1 MTQVKAK
8 PKTRGSL
15 VQDGN
20 LRRSLASN
28 RDSMIS
34 VDDQGTCR
42 HLRGIEGVSG
52 MCEEC
57 TERAKAKEK
66 MKECTI
72 V

>member
-1 MTQVKAK
+1 MNQTKSK
-8 PKTRGSL
+8 RITKGSL
-15 VQDGN
+15 VQDGS

-28 RDSMIS
+28 KDSMIS
-34 VDDQGTCR
+34 VDEHGTCR

-57 TERAKAKEK
+57 AERARAKEK

>member
-1 MTQVKAK
+1 LTQIKTK
-8 PKTRGSL
+8 PKTRESL

-28 RDSMIS
+28 RESIIS

-57 TERAKAKEK
+57 SERAKAKEK
-66 MKECTI
+66 LKECTI

>member
-1 MTQVKAK
+1 
-8 PKTRGSL
+8 
-15 VQDGN
+15 
-20 LRRSLASN
+20 
-28 RDSMIS
+28 MIS
-34 VDDQGTCR
+34 VDDHGTCR

-57 TERAKAKEK
+57 TERARAKEK